1 MLYRP
6 PKRERSIIVDLSP
19 LIDVVF
25 LLVIFLLVSTR
36 FVDDGGLEL
45 SLPGSKSRSEAVA
58 ENLTL
63 SIDRAGTVYLEGEA
77 VALDGIEP
85 LIARKLGD
93 YENKMVVFRVD
104 KGIAHGEVMR
114 VMDAVKSAGA
124 TGLTFATVA
133 EPDQRP

>member
-36 FVDDGGLEL
+36 FVDDSGLEL
-45 SLPGSKSRSEAVA
+45 SLPGSKSRSEAVV

-63 SIDRAGTVYLEGEA
+63 SIDRAGRVYLGGEA
-77 VALDGIEP
+77 VAIDDLEP
-85 LIARKLGD
+85 TVAAELESYD
-93 YENKMVVFRVD
+93 NKMVVFRVD

-124 TGLTFATVA
+124 TGLTFATVV
-133 EPDQRP
+133 EPENRP